1 MEVNGEF
8 DAHWLLYPQE
18 KTPRIVFY
26 RSICWP
32 QNFPLWCGGEKIPY
46 LSAGIRNGTS
56 GRSLSLYQNEI
67 SDIKLK
73 HIELIQY
80 SDLLIFFYVFHLVS
94 LFYLSKYI
102 C

>member
-8 DAHWLLYPQE
+8 DANWPLYPQE

-26 RSICWP
+26 RSMWWP
-32 QNFPLWCGGEKIPY
+32 QKFSLWCGGEKIPC
-46 LSAGIRNGTS
+46 LSAGIQNGTS
-56 GRSLSLYQNEI
+56 GRNLSLYQNEL
-67 SDIKLK
+67 SDIELK
-73 HIELIQY
+73 HTELIQY
-80 SDLLIFFYVFHLVS
+80 SEVLIFFCVFHLVS